1 MMMHCSNPNPPS
13 TFDDH
18 DEDQRVGLQ
27 RLSPLPPFSPSSKL
41 VYFCLADCNGF
52 HWYPLRVSSN
62 VESPRTSTMTISNFP
77 TTTLVF
83 LFTKTTMKGS
93 QLIQSLIGRGGK
105 INFFEKRNPNFL
117 IGVLWYS
124 TPSVLHQLEKSNC
137 YIHGASLF
145 KALQRISGRML

>member
-1 MMMHCSNPNPPS
+1 MSLIG
-13 TFDDH
+13 TLF
-18 DEDQRVGLQ
+18 
-27 RLSPLPPFSPSSKL
+27 K
-41 VYFCLADCNGF
+41 
-52 HWYPLRVSSN
+52 
-62 VESPRTSTMTISNFP
+62 SPRTSTMTISNFP

-93 QLIQSLIGRGGK
+93 QLIQSLIGSGGK

-145 KALQRISGRML
+145 ESFAEDFRKDAMMEDWVKKFEKLAGSQEHFNNLIWS